1 MSLTWFTSE
10 VVKCTQLID
19 ALSGA
24 FLLEMVQEEFKREIE
39 SEKYIHLMSKTV
51 QSYDWQKTSWNQR
64 QDYLRRE
71 YVDSHLS
78 YLYWMAKWQS
88 KSPQWNPRILPL
100 KGWAVWRNNS
110 YIVYKGHIILVPP
123 RLCSDTLNYTCP
135 TTRDN
140 LEKTKRLARQC
151 IFWMGMSAQIE
162 DAVGKCANC
171 LWHCNANSRELLL
184 PHQIPLHAC
193 GGESAPTFLTGRGLP
208 T

>member
-100 KGWAVWRNNS
+100 RGELFEETTVILSTKATSSLSHQGCVVTLWTTHVPSPGIIWRRQNALQDSASFGWVW
-110 YIVYKGHIILVPP
+110 VLK
-123 RLCSDTLNYTCP
+123 
-135 TTRDN
+135 
-140 LEKTKRLARQC
+140 
-151 IFWMGMSAQIE
+151 
-162 DAVGKCANC
+162 
-171 LWHCNANSRELLL
+171 
-184 PHQIPLHAC
+184 
-193 GGESAPTFLTGRGLP
+193 
-208 T
+208 